1 MQLLDDPYRLAK
13 LLASINVPGADRPLS
28 PLEVS
33 NEIYTLRS
41 ELDDDAELVKRLPIS
56 RDIIQQFLALQ
67 NLPEEIQDIIVWGES
82 KNDTGSIGFSVASR
96 LAQFENKEDI
106 NKLASAIIDIPRPVI
121 KEEIKAILSLKK
133 QNKNKP
139 IEECISEVLKVMRP
153 LIIRHFLFI
162 SGLQSGIINKLK
174 LSVKSNQNIHGLAI
188 EILQT
193 VFPTDSVKSAKVFDD
208 CIRLSISKNG
218 RDFIDKYSESHNL
231 LRKDIINHMFESKG
245 F

>member
-133 QNKNKP
+133 QNKNKNP
-139 IEECISEVLKVMRP
+139 
-153 LIIRHFLFI
+153 
-162 SGLQSGIINKLK
+162 
-174 LSVKSNQNIHGLAI
+174 
-188 EILQT
+188 
-193 VFPTDSVKSAKVFDD
+193 
-208 CIRLSISKNG
+208 SKNASLK
-218 RDFIDKYSESHNL
+218 F
-231 LRKDIINHMFESKG
+231 SKLCVL
-245 F
+245 